1 MEQVEKIGA
10 FNLLINGVADELEL
24 ANDAYM
30 EADTIEAWQE
40 FNEHCEW
47 ASFNLK
53 SCILVL
59 DKLAETAPSS
69 IDPDAIRRIK
79 DTIDQITNIRIGFWQ
94 KWGKRM
100 KADDDA
106 KVIAMERW
114 TCASLLVAGI
124 YKGDMDSVEG
134 EAYCKNQCRFRET
147 CDGEGL

>member
-1 MEQVEKIGA
+1 MERVEKIGA
-10 FNLLINGVADELEL
+10 FNLLMNAASDELE
-24 ANDAYM
+24 AAEDAYM
-30 EADTIEAWQE
+30 EADTVEAWQE

-53 SCILVL
+53 SCILGL
-59 DKLAETAPSS
+59 NKLAEIAPSS

-79 DTIDQITNIRIGFWQ
+79 DAIDQITNIRIGFWEV
-94 KWGKRM
+94 WGKRM
-100 KADDDA
+100 KANDDA
-106 KVIAMERW
+106 KVMAMERW

-124 YKGDMDSVEG
+124 RYGDMESAKG